1 MSPFGYSKTGGDF
14 ALMLC
19 QGSRSRCGY
28 GERGLSFL
36 VGRAKGP
43 KNLLNLSVDTF
54 TFPNIVSGVFPFRI
68 MKLKNKIAIVTG
80 GNSGIGKGIA
90 KAFSKEGAKIAIVDI
105 HREKGDAAVAEIR
118 TLGSEAIFVPGDVS
132 ELEDTKNY
140 IRQTLEAFGRID
152 IMVNNAAVIHQACIV
167 DLAEDDWDRVI
178 KNNLR
183 SVFLGSKYAALEM
196 IKQGGGGRIINIS
209 SIHAV
214 LSEPQAGHYSASK
227 GAINAFTRTLASELA
242 PHKIT
247 ANVLQPG
254 ATYTELTTPMYTP
267 NVKKALFKRVPLR
280 AIANVE
286 DIACGAVFMASDEA
300 WYMTGSSIT
309 IDGGYV
315 MDGSLPDAEYWSE
328 K

>member
-1 MSPFGYSKTGGDF
+1 
-14 ALMLC
+14 
-19 QGSRSRCGY
+19 
-28 GERGLSFL
+28 
-36 VGRAKGP
+36 
-43 KNLLNLSVDTF
+43 
-54 TFPNIVSGVFPFRI
+54 

-90 KAFSKEGAKIAIVDI
+90 KAFAKEGAKIAIVDI
-105 HREKGDAAVAEIR
+105 HRQKGDAAIAEIR

-152 IMVNNAAVIHQACIV
+152 IMVNNAAVIHQARIV

-267 NVKKALFKRVPLR
+267 NVKEALFKRVPLR

-328 K
+328 N